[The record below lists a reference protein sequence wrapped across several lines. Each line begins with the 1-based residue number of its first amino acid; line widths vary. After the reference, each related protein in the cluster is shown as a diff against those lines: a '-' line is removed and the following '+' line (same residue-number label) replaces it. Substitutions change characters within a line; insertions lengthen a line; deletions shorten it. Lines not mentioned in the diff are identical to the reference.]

1 MLNLISDAW
10 IPVRRKDG
18 TRAVIAPWQ
27 MADDSL
33 AFPDWPRPDL
43 NIACLELLIGLVFL
57 ADPPR
62 DAEDWQDRQ
71 RPDAD
76 RLRARLAPFAPAFA
90 LMGDGPRFMQDREAF
105 EAGVNDANSPDML
118 FIDSAG
124 GQTIRNN
131 ADLMVKRERYGA
143 LDPATA
149 AMALYTLQAHA
160 PSGGKGNRTSMRGG
174 GPMVTLVDPGGGL
187 WPLVWANVPDGAPAA
202 PADLPWTRPTRT
214 SEKGEQVFPQQA
226 HAAEAFFGMPRR
238 LRLVGGEGRVTGVVQ
253 RPYGTNY
260 AGWEHPLTPHYRQK
274 PGAELLPLHPRA
286 GLFGYRNWLGVVLPA
301 PNANDTARRARVAE
315 HWHERAGG
323 RRADLIVAGWAMD
336 NMKPRDF
343 TFSRAPLLDLPDE
356 TAERVEGFVEAAS
369 ALAAALRGALASVL
383 AEGEAREAAREEFFA
398 RTQGPFETRIAEL
411 TAADAD
417 PQAVARDWLGDLK
430 DIALE
435 LFKEVAEPLLAEAR
449 IAPATVTR
457 DGNPQRVRGAG
468 YIVAAWR
475 SLESAF
481 LGHGEEGRKAFMALG
496 LEVPEQGEATKRRKS
511 A

>member
-18 TRAVIAPWQ
+18 SRAVIAPWQ

-71 RPDAD
+71 SPDPD
-76 RLRARLAPFAPAFA
+76 RLRERFAPFAPAFE

-105 EAGVNDANSPDML
+105 AEDDPNSPDML

-131 ADLMVKRERYGA
+131 ADVMVKRGRYGA
-143 LDPATA
+143 LEPATA

-174 GPMVTLVDPGGGL
+174 GPMVTLVDPGGGF
-187 WPLVWANVPDGAPAA
+187 WPLIWANVPDGAPATVET
-202 PADLPWTRPTRT
+202 LPWMRRTRT
-214 SEKGEQVFPQQA
+214 SERGEQVFPQDA
-226 HAAEAFFGMPRR
+226 HPVEAFFGMPRR

-253 RPYGTNY
+253 RPYGTDY

-286 GLFGYRNWLGVVLPA
+286 GQFGYRNWLGVVLPA
-301 PNANDTARRARVAE
+301 PNANDTARRARMAML
-315 HWHERAGG
+315 WHDRSGG

-369 ALAAALRGALASVL
+369 ALAVALRGALAPVL

-398 RTQGPFETRIAEL
+398 RTQGPFEARIAQL
-411 TAADAD
+411 TAVNADA
-417 PQAVARDWLGDLK
+417 QAVARDWLADLRAA
-430 DIALE
+430 ALAIFDAQA
-435 LFKEVAEPLLAEAR
+435 LPGLAERNIRDQQAIVQAR
-449 IAPATVTR
+449 SGLTAAF
-457 DGNPQRVRGAG
+457 AG
-468 YIVAAWR
+468 YGKLGQGAW
-475 SLESAF
+475 A
-481 LGHGEEGRKAFMALG
+481 ALG
-496 LEVPEQGEATKRRKS
+496 LTAPEQKRRKS

>member
-18 TRAVIAPWQ
+18 RRAVIAPWQ
-27 MADDSL
+27 MADETL

-71 RPDAD
+71 SPDPD

-90 LMGDGPRFMQDREAF
+90 LMGEGPRFMQDREAF
-105 EAGVNDANSPDML
+105 EAGVNDTNSPDML

-131 ADLMVKRERYGA
+131 ADLMVKRDRYGA

-149 AMALYTLQAHA
+149 AMALFTLQAHA

-187 WPLVWANVPDGAPAA
+187 WPLVWANVPDGAPATPEA
-202 PADLPWTRPTRT
+202 LPWMHRTRT
-214 SEKGEQVFPQQA
+214 SEKGEQVFPQDA
-226 HAAEAFFGMPRR
+226 HPAEAFFCMPRR
-238 LRLVGGEGRVTGVVQ
+238 LRLVGGEGCVTGVVQ

-301 PNANDTARRARVAE
+301 PNANDTARRARVATL
-315 HWHERAGG
+315 WHARGDR

-356 TAERVEGFVEAAS
+356 TAERVEGLVEAA
-369 ALAAALRGALASVL
+369 ATLAVALRGALAPVL
-383 AEGEAREAAREEFFA
+383 AEGESREAAREEFFA
-398 RTQGPFETRIAEL
+398 RTQAAFEGRIAQL
-411 TAADAD
+411 TAVNAD
-417 PQAVARDWLGDLK
+417 PQAVARGWLDDLRAT
-430 DIALE
+430 ALAIFDAQA
-435 LFKEVAEPLLAEAR
+435 LPGLAERDIRDQQAIVQAR
-449 IAPATVTR
+449 SVLTAAV
-457 DGNPQRVRGAG
+457 AG
-468 YIVAAWR
+468 YGKLGQSAW
-475 SLESAF
+475 
-481 LGHGEEGRKAFMALG
+481 GALK
-496 LEVPEQGEATKRRKS
+496 LTAPERKRRKS